1 MIIPTKHEDI
11 HKNSMVL
18 GANVISYL
26 KKYGSENIES
36 LFQSLKQNV
45 GISLDQY
52 GDIVTMLWLGNII
65 TIKEHRIHLK

>member
-11 HKNSMVL
+11 RKNSMVL

-26 KKYGSENIES
+26 KSYGGENIET
-36 LFQSLKQNV
+36 LFQSLKQKA

-52 GDIVTMLWLGNII
+52 GDIVTILWLGNII
-65 TIKEHRIHLK
+65 TIKEHRIHLR